1 MKDALGNDLII
12 GQTYGY
18 SRNHNGLTTVKVGKL
33 VKITS
38 KQVSLEVEQSK
49 GALYDRDVKDQEYTN
64 KVISVHANGLF
75 PVYTKLLS
83 QIKKLSNLWEECQ
96 SAGDLQD
103 NLEAIHDLLN
113 EKVPHIQLP
122 TED

>member
-1 MKDALGNDLII
+1 MKDALGNELVI

-18 SRNHNGLTTVKVGKL
+18 SRSDNGITTVKIGKL
-33 VKITS
+33 IKITE
-38 KQVSLEVEQSK
+38 KQVSLEVLESK
-49 GALYDRDVKDQEYTN
+49 TALYSDTLKDTSLGRN
-64 KVISVHANGLF
+64 ISVKANGLF
-75 PVYTKLLS
+75 PVYTELLS
-83 QIKKLSNLWEECQ
+83 KIKKLSNLWEECH

-122 TED
+122 IE

>member
-18 SRNHNGLTTVKVGKL
+18 SRSENGITTVKVGKL
-33 VKITS
+33 VKITD
-38 KQVSLEVEQSK
+38 KQVSLEILESK
-49 GALYDRDVKDQEYTN
+49 TALYSGDLKDRKPGRN
-64 KVISVHANGLF
+64 ISVKANGLF
-75 PVYTKLLS
+75 PVYTELLS

-96 SAGDLQD
+96 SSGDLQD
-103 NLEAIHDLLN
+103 NLEAIYDLLN

>member
-18 SRNHNGLTTVKVGKL
+18 SRSENGITTVKVGKL
-33 VKITS
+33 VKITD
-38 KQVSLEVEQSK
+38 KQVSLEILESK
-49 GALYDRDVKDQEYTN
+49 TALYSGDLKDRKPGRN
-64 KVISVHANGLF
+64 ISVKANGLF
-75 PVYTKLLS
+75 PVYTELLS

-96 SAGDLQD
+96 SSGDLQD

>member
-33 VKITS
+33 VKITA

-49 GALYDRDVKDQEYTN
+49 GALYNRDVKDQEFTN
-64 KVISVHANGLF
+64 KTISVHANGLF
-75 PVYTKLLS
+75 PVYTELLET
-83 QIKKLSNLWEECQ
+83 IREKSNLENMCSAKEMQYALEE
-96 SAGDLQD
+96 
-103 NLEAIHDLLN
+103 IHDSLQFLTASN
-113 EKVPHIQLP
+113 
-122 TED
+122 